1 MDVAPRISVF
11 FVYLIGG
18 NDKVK
23 RNQRN
28 DSESQSVERGRG
40 ETVFFVVA
48 VVGLRL
54 RVGFFFRNHV
64 DLNCGDLGGDG
75 QVGAG
80 GEVSSVVGRVGDG
93 VGDTLP
99 GVGVRS
105 FLEHD
110 GGLAD
115 QAGFGILDID
125 LSGGAPL
132 LDFGAILGFESVI
145 VSTIF
150 AGLADG
156 PKNGDGFLLVESLAL
171 NGAGGGH
178 GQKGGD
184 HDEFHFAFRG

>member
-132 LDFGAILGFESVI
+132 LDFGAILGFETGDVQRELL
-145 VSTIF
+145 T
-150 AGLADG
+150 GLKRTEKRG
-156 PKNGDGFLLVESLAL
+156 L
-171 NGAGGGH
+171 
-178 GQKGGD
+178 QKLSGTLTRNSK
-184 HDEFHFAFRG
+184 HHLRWSR